1 MRLTT
6 TIYRGL
12 NWMVPNKPKMTTI
25 ICRKLPR
32 IGAHWKPRKSKICLS
47 NAASCKKTHKQNI
60 HFLVMGW
67 TKHLVFSYLH
77 QASPVSEQSCANLAI
92 ASEIPSCSLP
102 SPCLCF
108 LRFTLTQ
115 TRLQAPQSVPKSP
128 KGQSR
133 LRQVPDMATVI
144 PRVP

>member
-60 HFLVMGW
+60 HCLIMGE
-67 TKHLVFSYLH
+67 TQHLIFCYLH
-77 QASPVSEQSCANLAI
+77 QASPEKNTAK
-92 ASEIPSCSLP
+92 
-102 SPCLCF
+102 F
-108 LRFTLTQ
+108 
-115 TRLQAPQSVPKSP
+115 
-128 KGQSR
+128 
-133 LRQVPDMATVI
+133 
-144 PRVP
+144 

>member
-60 HFLVMGW
+60 HFLIMGW
-67 TKHLVFSYLH
+67 TENLIFSYLH
-77 QASPVSEQSCANLAI
+77 KASPVSEQSYASPAI
-92 ASEIPSCSLP
+92 ASENPSCSLP

-108 LRFTLTQ
+108 HRFTLNQ
-115 TRLQAPQSVPKSP
+115 TRLQVPESVPERP
-128 KGQSR
+128 KGP
-133 LRQVPDMATVI
+133 RQVPDMATVI
-144 PRVP
+144 PGAP

>member
-47 NAASCKKTHKQNI
+47 NAASCKKTHKQK
-60 HFLVMGW
+60 HFLIMGW
-67 TKHLVFSYLH
+67 TEHLIFSYLH
-77 QASPVSEQSCANLAI
+77 QASPLNEQSCANLAI

-102 SPCLCF
+102 SPRLCF
-108 LRFTLTQ
+108 LRFTLSYTW
-115 TRLQAPQSVPKSP
+115 LQVPQSVPKSP

-133 LRQVPDMATVI
+133 PRQVSDVATVI
-144 PRVP
+144 SGVP

>member
-60 HFLVMGW
+60 HFLIMGE
-67 TKHLVFSYLH
+67 TEHLTFCYLH
-77 QASPVSEQSCANLAI
+77 QASPGRSTAK
-92 ASEIPSCSLP
+92 
-102 SPCLCF
+102 F
-108 LRFTLTQ
+108 
-115 TRLQAPQSVPKSP
+115 
-128 KGQSR
+128 
-133 LRQVPDMATVI
+133 
-144 PRVP
+144 